1 MIYLEVDSYACKDT
15 YFHWFWKKVHIC
27 LMSELMCPSAD
38 VIILLEKLG
47 GAGNYFIQTS
57 NILDVI
63 KKTSNFY
70 L

>member
-1 MIYLEVDSYACKDT
+1 MINLEVDSYACKDI
-15 YFHWFWKKVHIC
+15 FID
-27 LMSELMCPSAD
+27 SERRFTFLDEFCPSAD

-47 GAGNYFIQTS
+47 GAGNYFIQTF
-57 NILDVI
+57 NILHVI